1 MHRVAMGRRIA
12 SAVATASLAGALG
25 VAGAAP
31 ALAAAPA
38 PLSFTIDYTRNTSI
52 PQSPSLGGGFAGN
65 GPVLDA
71 WGRVIGRTFDT
82 CAVDG
87 IEGPT
92 KMDADCGAYIIFND
106 GDELNLSTQAVI
118 DANPMDYPYRFKA
131 VVEGGTGVYNGAQ
144 GEATVTAERPGVYK
158 VDVKFS

>member
-12 SAVATASLAGALG
+12 SAVATASLVGALG

-38 PLSFTIDYTRNTSI
+38 PLSFTIDYTKATSI
-52 PQSPSLGGGFAGN
+52 PQAPTLGGGFAGN

-71 WGRVIGRTFDT
+71 SGQTIGRTFDT
-82 CAVDG
+82 CGIDG

-92 KMDADCGAYIIFND
+92 KMDADCGAYVVFNN

-118 DANPMDYPYRFKA
+118 DANPMDYPYTFKA
-131 VVEGGTGVYNGAQ
+131 VVEGGTGTYNGAQ
-144 GEATVTAERPGVYK
+144 GEATVTAQRPGVYK
-158 VDVKFS
+158 VDVQFS

>member
-1 MHRVAMGRRIA
+1 MYRVVVGRRIA
-12 SAVATASLAGALG
+12 SAVATASLVGALG

-31 ALAAAPA
+31 ALAATPA

-52 PQSPSLGGGFAGN
+52 PQSPTLGAGFAGN
-65 GPVLDA
+65 GPVFDA
-71 WGRVIGRTFDT
+71 QGRVIGRTFDT
-82 CAVDG
+82 CGIDG
-87 IEGPT
+87 VESPT
-92 KMDADCGAYIIFND
+92 KVDADCGAYVVFDN

-131 VVEGGTGVYNGAQ
+131 VVEGGTGMYNGAQ

-158 VDVKFS
+158 VDVKFA